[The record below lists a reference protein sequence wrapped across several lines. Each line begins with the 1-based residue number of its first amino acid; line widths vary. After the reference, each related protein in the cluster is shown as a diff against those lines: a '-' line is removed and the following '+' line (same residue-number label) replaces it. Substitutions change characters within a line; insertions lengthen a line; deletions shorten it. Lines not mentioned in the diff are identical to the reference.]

1 MAKEEFETQP
11 DSKENSA
18 RITGWVLIGVGV
30 LGGFAIY
37 GITSQ
42 AAWRGDFG
50 EGGILVSFMAGV
62 IGFVFGSFFSI
73 IGLVVL
79 GSTSKNELAPTVADN
94 DVSDLRAIIK
104 KPGRYQG

>member
-1 MAKEEFETQP
+1 M
-11 DSKENSA
+11 
-18 RITGWVLIGVGV
+18 LIGVGV

-62 IGFVFGSFFSI
+62 IGFVFAAFFSI
-73 IGLVVL
+73 IGIVVL
-79 GSTSKNELAPTVADN
+79 ATTSKKELAPTVADN
-94 DVSDLRAIIK
+94 GVSDLKAIIK

>member
-1 MAKEEFETQP
+1 MTNEKRETQP
-11 DSKENSA
+11 ENKTKSA

-62 IGFVFGSFFSI
+62 IGFVFASFFCI

-79 GSTSKNELAPTVADN
+79 ATTSKKELAPTVADH
-94 DVSDLRAIIK
+94 DVSDLKAIIK